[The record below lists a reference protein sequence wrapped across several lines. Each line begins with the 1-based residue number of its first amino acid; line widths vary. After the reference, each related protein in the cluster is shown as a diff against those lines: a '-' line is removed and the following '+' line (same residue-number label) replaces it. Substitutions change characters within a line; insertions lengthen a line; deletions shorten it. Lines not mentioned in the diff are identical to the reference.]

1 MHIRAIEDRNCGC
14 WHSEMYQAI
23 YGYGKQ
29 LAGSR
34 SETSYKHYAVSDS
47 IAKTHFRNSCWKEG
61 CVTLSIKHRGVVKG
75 GTSNCAAK
83 NVLMAT
89 S

>member
-1 MHIRAIEDRNCGC
+1 MHIRAIEDRNGGC
-14 WHSEMYQAI
+14 RHSEMYQAI

-75 GTSNCAAK
+75 GT
-83 NVLMAT
+83 
-89 S
+89 